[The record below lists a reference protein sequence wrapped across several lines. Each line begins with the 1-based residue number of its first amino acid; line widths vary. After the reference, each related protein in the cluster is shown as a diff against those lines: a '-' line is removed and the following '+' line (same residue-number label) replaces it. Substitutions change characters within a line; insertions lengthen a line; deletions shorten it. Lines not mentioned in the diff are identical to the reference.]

1 MILGIYRCTQS
12 LPTVKLIHLQSS
24 AMKTAQTATD
34 LVRAYLREIGKVPLL
49 THEEEIYYGKQVKRV
64 TGLYEVKESLA
75 AQLGHEPTL
84 DEWAKAADLD
94 IKDLNTAIAEGEFAK
109 RKMVEANLRLVVSV
123 AKKYIK
129 RNVDLLDLIQEGSIG
144 MQRGVEKFDPTK
156 GYRFS
161 TYAYWWIR
169 QAITRAIAEKGRTIR
184 LPIHITEKLNKIKKA
199 QRYLSQQ
206 LGRAPSVGELA
217 EELELTPRQV
227 REYLERARLPLSLDL
242 RLGDNHDTELGEML
256 EDTNATPEEF
266 VVQSSLSTDLE
277 RLMSSLTTQQREVIS
292 LRYGLADGQSMTLA
306 RIGEMLN
313 ISRER
318 VRQIEREALTKLRKS
333 KISINEY
340 LAS

>member
-1 MILGIYRCTQS
+1 
-12 LPTVKLIHLQSS
+12 
-24 AMKTAQTATD
+24 MKTAQTATD
-34 LVRAYLREIGKVPLL
+34 LVRTYLREIGRVPLL
-49 THEEEIYYGKQVKRV
+49 THEEEIFYGKQVQRA
-64 TGLYEVKESLA
+64 TALHEVRESLTT
-75 AQLGHEPTL
+75 QLGRQPTL
-84 DEWAKAADLD
+84 EEWAKATQLEPVE
-94 IKDLNTAIAEGEFAK
+94 LNEAIADAEIAK

-199 QRYLSQQ
+199 QRHLSQR
-206 LGRAPSVGELA
+206 LGRAPSVSELA
-217 EELELTPRQV
+217 QELELTPKQV
-227 REYLERARLPLSLDL
+227 REYLEKARVPLSLDI
-242 RLGDNHDTELGEML
+242 RLGDNYDTELGEML
-256 EDTNATPEEF
+256 EDPGACPEDF
-266 VVQSSLSTDLE
+266 VAQSSLSSDLE
-277 RLMSSLTTQQREVIS
+277 RLMAELTPQQREVIS
-292 LRYGLADGQSMTLA
+292 LRFGLNDGQALTLA
-306 RIGEMLN
+306 KIGEILN

-318 VRQIEREALTKLRKS
+318 VRQIEREALSKLRKS
-333 KISINEY
+333 KVGINEY

>member
-1 MILGIYRCTQS
+1 
-12 LPTVKLIHLQSS
+12 
-24 AMKTAQTATD
+24 MKTAQTATD

>member
-1 MILGIYRCTQS
+1 M
-12 LPTVKLIHLQSS
+12 SS
-24 AMKTAQTATD
+24 AVKTAPTATD
-34 LVRAYLREIGKVPLL
+34 LVRTYLREIGRVPLL
-49 THEEEIYYGKQVKRV
+49 THEEEIRYGKQVQRSSA
-64 TGLYEVKESLA
+64 LQEMRESLA
-75 AQLGHEPTL
+75 SQLGREPTL
-84 DEWAKAADLD
+84 EEWANQAKLD
-94 IKDLNTAIAEGEFAK
+94 TTELNLAIAEGEIAK

-169 QAITRAIAEKGRTIR
+169 QAITRAIAEKARTIR

-199 QRYLSQQ
+199 QRQLSQK

-217 EELELTPRQV
+217 QELDLTPKQV
-227 REYLERARLPLSLDL
+227 REYLEKARLPLSLDL
-242 RLGDNHDTELGEML
+242 RLGDNYDTELGEML
-256 EDTNATPEEF
+256 EDPGASPEEF
-266 VVQSSLSTDLE
+266 VIQTSLSYDLE
-277 RLMSSLTTQQREVIS
+277 RIMEELTPQQREVIT
-292 LRYGLADGQSMTLA
+292 LRFGLIDGQALTLA
-306 RIGEMLN
+306 RIGEILK

-318 VRQIEREALTKLRKS
+318 VRQIEREALNKLRKS
-333 KISINEY
+333 KAAMNEY

>member
-1 MILGIYRCTQS
+1 
-12 LPTVKLIHLQSS
+12 
-24 AMKTAQTATD
+24 MKTAQTATD
-34 LVRAYLREIGKVPLL
+34 LVRTYLREIGRVPLL
-49 THEEEIYYGKQVKRV
+49 THEEEIFYGKQVQRSC
-64 TGLYEVKESLA
+64 TLHESRESLA
-75 AQLGHEPTL
+75 TQLGRQPTL
-84 DEWAKAADLD
+84 EEWAKATKLEPGE
-94 IKDLNTAIAEGEFAK
+94 LNEAIADGEIAK

-169 QAITRAIAEKGRTIR
+169 QAITRAIAEKARTIR

-199 QRYLSQQ
+199 QRQLSQK
-206 LGRAPSVGELA
+206 LGRAPTAGELA
-217 EELELTPRQV
+217 EELELTPKQV
-227 REYLERARLPLSLDL
+227 REYLEKARLPLSLDL
-242 RLGDNHDTELGEML
+242 RLGDNYDTELGEML
-256 EDTNATPEEF
+256 EDPGASPEEF
-266 VVQSSLSTDLE
+266 VMQSSLSYDLD
-277 RLMSSLTTQQREVIS
+277 RLMGDLTPQQKEVIT
-292 LRYGLADGQSMTLA
+292 LRFGLTDGQALTLA
-306 RIGEMLN
+306 RIGEILN

-333 KISINEY
+333 KANMGEY

>member
-1 MILGIYRCTQS
+1 
-12 LPTVKLIHLQSS
+12 
-24 AMKTAQTATD
+24 MKTAQTATD

-84 DEWAKAADLD
+84 DEWAKATDLD

-199 QRYLSQQ
+199 QRSLSQQ

>member
-1 MILGIYRCTQS
+1 
-12 LPTVKLIHLQSS
+12 
-24 AMKTAQTATD
+24 MKTAQTATD
-34 LVRAYLREIGKVPLL
+34 LVRTYLREIGRVPLL
-49 THEEEIYYGKQVKRV
+49 THEEEIFYGKQVQRSC
-64 TGLYEVKESLA
+64 TLHESRESLA
-75 AQLGHEPTL
+75 TQLGRQPTL
-84 DEWAKAADLD
+84 EEWAEATKLEPAE
-94 IKDLNTAIAEGEFAK
+94 LNEAIADGEIAK

-169 QAITRAIAEKGRTIR
+169 QAITRAIAEKARTIR

-199 QRYLSQQ
+199 QRQLSQK
-206 LGRAPSVGELA
+206 LGRAPTAGELA
-217 EELELTPRQV
+217 EELELTPKQV
-227 REYLERARLPLSLDL
+227 REYLEKARLPLSLDL
-242 RLGDNHDTELGEML
+242 RLGDNYDTELGEML
-256 EDTNATPEEF
+256 EDPGASPEEF
-266 VVQSSLSTDLE
+266 VMQSSLSYDLD
-277 RLMSSLTTQQREVIS
+277 RLMGDLTPQQREVIT
-292 LRYGLADGQSMTLA
+292 LRFGLTDGQALTLA
-306 RIGEMLN
+306 RIGEILN

-333 KISINEY
+333 KANMDEY